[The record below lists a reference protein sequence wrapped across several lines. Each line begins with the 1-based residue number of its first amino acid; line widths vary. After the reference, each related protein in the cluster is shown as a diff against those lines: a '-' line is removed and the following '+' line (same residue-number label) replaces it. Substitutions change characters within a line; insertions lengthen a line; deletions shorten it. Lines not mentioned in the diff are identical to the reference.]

1 MVLWGEPL
9 NFMKWKKVARV
20 CAPHFSTYLTYT
32 PSPLRSRSRIRPD
45 KANVILTQ
53 LIHSPHWLI
62 SARFEWK
69 PDDPEIVSDVL
80 FAVANVMSIAR
91 TTYLMPAFEVL
102 GPLQIS
108 LGRMLGDIT
117 RFLVLFTL
125 VSPHFCYLY
134 RQCIN
139 VQLISIVV

>member
-1 MVLWGEPL
+1 M
-9 NFMKWKKVARV
+9 N
-20 CAPHFSTYLTYT
+20 
-32 PSPLRSRSRIRPD
+32 
-45 KANVILTQ
+45 NVIVFLFF
-53 LIHSPHWLI
+53 L
-62 SARFEWK
+62 SARFEWL

-80 FAVANVMSIAR
+80 FAVANVLSIAR

-125 VSPHFCYLY
+125 VKILLN
-134 RQCIN
+134 I
-139 VQLISIVV
+139 LIHNFKYKKVLKSAPSSVK

>member
-1 MVLWGEPL
+1 MLI
-9 NFMKWKKVARV
+9 
-20 CAPHFSTYLTYT
+20 
-32 PSPLRSRSRIRPD
+32 IRPNINHV
-45 KANVILTQ
+45 A
-53 LIHSPHWLI
+53 
-62 SARFEWK
+62 ARFQWK

-108 LGRMLGDIT
+108 LGRMIGDIT

-125 VSPHFCYLY
+125 VCRTQPDVTCLQSDL
-134 RQCIN
+134 
-139 VQLISIVV
+139 VGL